1 MSTAAVIAQDPIE
14 LRKAGLRALN
24 DALGQDAAQAFL
36 RQYSGT
42 GNFTEDRHKWNPKT
56 HEEVA
61 AGIMKMQD
69 DMASG
74 AVDIAGRPIGGAVG
88 TAKAS

>member
-1 MSTAAVIAQDPIE
+1 MSTTTAIAQDPIA

-56 HEEVA
+56 HDEIV
-61 AGIMKMQD
+61 AGIMKAQD
-69 DMASG
+69 DMARG
-74 AVDIAGRPIGGAVG
+74 VIDFAGRSIVQ
-88 TAKAS
+88 

>member
-1 MSTAAVIAQDPIE
+1 MSTTVTVTQDPIA

-42 GNFTEDRHKWNPKT
+42 GDFTKDRHKWNPKT
-56 HEEVA
+56 HEEVV
-61 AGIMKMQD
+61 AGIMKVQD
-69 DMASG
+69 DMDRG
-74 AVDIAGRPIGGAVG
+74 VIDVAGRSIV
-88 TAKAS
+88 

>member
-1 MSTAAVIAQDPIE
+1 MSTPAAIAQDPIT

-56 HEEVA
+56 HEDVV
-61 AGIMKMQD
+61 AGIMKVQD
-69 DMASG
+69 DMARG
-74 AVDIAGRPIGGAVG
+74 VIDTAGRPIAAG
-88 TAKAS
+88 

>member
-1 MSTAAVIAQDPIE
+1 MSTTAAITEDPIA

-56 HEEVA
+56 HEEIV
-61 AGIMKMQD
+61 AGIMKVQD
-69 DMASG
+69 DMERG
-74 AVDIAGRPIGGAVG
+74 VIDIAGRPIV
-88 TAKAS
+88 K